1 MKKFFALL
9 FGLVFVIL
17 MIGGC
22 ENLEGIFP
30 FSNNAPVIISKP
42 IINAIEDELYSYQ
55 VEAIDSDGDDL
66 NYSLMIKPEGMSID
80 SENGL
85 ISWAPI
91 NNQVG
96 THKVNVKISDGKQSV
111 SQSFQIEVFNVN
123 NPPQIISY
131 FPASLNVEVN
141 EGDSIKFEVQAQDI
155 DLNTI
160 LSYQWLLN
168 EKEASNSIGSGNDSK
183 SSWIY
188 FIDYGDYS
196 QKIVKVLVSDGE
208 LENYIQWN
216 IVTNDT
222 TPPAQPTLDTV
233 LSPTNI
239 TPQILSG
246 SKESNSSI
254 WINGTEVISIS
265 SDVAWSYAFDL
276 FEGNNKI
283 SITSRDAFGNE
294 STAATTDI
302 VLDTIAPSAVTLN
315 MVTSPTNIS
324 SQILSGTK
332 DANSSILINSA
343 EIISVDSSVNWSYSY
358 NLTEGNNNIMVTSRD
373 AAGNDSFAV
382 ITTIEYDTNI
392 YVDAGNTAGT
402 EDGTKTH
409 PFNTIT
415 EGLIAVSSGKSVVV
429 AAGIYNEQ
437 LIINKN
443 IALRGE
449 SQDNTFITGSGL
461 TGNLISLEAD
471 NITISGFTIDGASST
486 SIGIYFDNYSFIN
499 INVNSIKNN
508 KDYGI
513 SYIHSA
519 PTIEDNNIENNSS
532 SGIKVATNGAGMIR
546 NNSIAFNQHGIRAY
560 GDSRPEI
567 NRNNICNNNT
577 GIYCRESATPIISY
591 NTISNNSGYG
601 ILIDNTLGNS
611 VNPDIGGGDGES
623 DGQNKIT
630 GNNIHGVSNK
640 TTHHIMAL
648 NNWWGNSA
656 GPKYPGNP
664 NNATIPSDWAYWNTT
679 LGQGPIEFFPYLS
692 VQP

>member
-1 MKKFFALL
+1 MKRLFILL
-9 FGLVFVIL
+9 FGLVVVIL
-17 MIGGC
+17 MMGGC
-22 ENLEGIFP
+22 VNLEGFFP
-30 FSNNAPVIISKP
+30 FLNKAPVVISEP
-42 IINAIEDELYSYQ
+42 IINAIEDQLYSYQ
-55 VEAIDSDGDDL
+55 VEAIDSNGDDL
-66 NYSLMIKPEGMSID
+66 NYSFIVKPEGMRID

-85 ISWAPI
+85 ISWTPV

-96 THKVNVKISDGKQSV
+96 TLQVTVEISDGKYNV
-111 SQSFQIEVFNVN
+111 TQSFEIEVSNVN

-131 FPASLNVEVN
+131 FPASLNVGVD
-141 EGDSIKFEVQAQDI
+141 EGESIKFEVQTHDI
-155 DLNTI
+155 DLNTF
-160 LSYQWLLN
+160 LSYQWLIN
-168 EKEASNSIGSGNDSK
+168 GKEVSNSTGSGNDLK

-188 FIDYGDYS
+188 STGYGDYN
-196 QKIVKVLVSDGE
+196 QKIVKALVSDGE

-216 IVTNDT
+216 IVINDT

-233 LSPTNI
+233 LSLTNV

-302 VLDTIAPSAVTLN
+302 VLDTIAPSAATLN

-373 AAGNDSFAV
+373 AACNESFAV
-382 ITTIEYDTNI
+382 ITTIEYNTNI
-392 YVDAGNTAGT
+392 YVDAGNTTGT

-429 AAGIYNEQ
+429 AAGTYNEQ
-437 LIINKN
+437 LIINKEIN
-443 IALRGE
+443 LQGAG
-449 SQDNTFITGSGL
+449 QDNTFITGSGL
-461 TGNLISLEAD
+461 TENLISLEAD

-486 SIGIYFDNYSFIN
+486 AKGIYFDNCSSTN
-499 INVNSIKNN
+499 INNN
-508 KDYGI
+508 TIQNNVSYGI
-513 SYIHSA
+513 NYSNSS
-519 PTIEDNNIENNSS
+519 PTIENNNINNNNYSGIDAGTGGAGIIRGNSLIFNQYGLRTCGNSSPEIIQNNISNNS
-532 SGIKVATNGAGMIR
+532 
-546 NNSIAFNQHGIRAY
+546 H
-560 GDSRPEI
+560 
-567 NRNNICNNNT
+567 T

-591 NTISNNSGYG
+591 NIICNNTGYG
-601 ILIDNTLGNS
+601 ILIDNVLGNL
-611 VNPDIGGGDGES
+611 VNPDIGGGDRNS

-630 GNNIHGVSNK
+630 GNYIHGVSNK
-640 TTHHIMAL
+640 TTRNIYAKY
-648 NNWWGNSA
+648 NWWG
-656 GPKYPGNP
+656 
-664 NNATIPSDWAYWNTT
+664 
-679 LGQGPIEFFPYLS
+679 
-692 VQP
+692 